1 MTEIKLNEEQTN
13 KFEVKVV
20 WGQDKNFEQSYF
32 FTTYPEILSFIK
44 GIEESNGWIEYDVDT
59 IIMPYHIP
67 RP

>member
-1 MTEIKLNEEQTN
+1 MTEVKLNEEQTN
-13 KFEVKVV
+13 KFEVRVV

-32 FTTYPEILSFIK
+32 FTIYPEILSFIK
-44 GIEESNGWIEYDVDT
+44 GIEESNGWIEYDVNT